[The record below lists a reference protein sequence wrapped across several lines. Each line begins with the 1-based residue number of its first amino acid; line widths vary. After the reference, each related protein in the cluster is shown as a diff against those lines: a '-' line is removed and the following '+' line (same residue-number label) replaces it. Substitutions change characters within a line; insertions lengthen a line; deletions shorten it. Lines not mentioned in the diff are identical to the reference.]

1 MWQKLGDMSAEEAQR
16 EYIRVVEDVLPQWQS
31 PPSWDGALL
40 RTWTPDDCSDRCS
53 VCHEVFTFLNRRHHV
68 SFQWNISSPSHVLMN
83 FSS

>member
-40 RTWTPDDCSDRCS
+40 VQASSSKVLENTLDLMPFG
-53 VCHEVFTFLNRRHHV
+53 VFPAHLDTRR
-68 SFQWNISSPSHVLMN
+68 L
-83 FSS
+83 